1 MKRVSIVIP
10 AYNEEKRI
18 GKTLEAYSGYFNGL
32 LEEGKLDY
40 EILVVIN
47 NTKDRTEEIVRKC
60 MKKDKHIRYL
70 NFERGGKGFAVIE
83 GFKDSLT
90 RENDLIGFVDAD
102 MATGPEEYHRLIEG
116 LGGYD
121 GAIADRYHKDS
132 KVFPPN
138 TFRRII
144 VSRMFAL
151 FTRALLFMPF
161 KDTQCGAKLFRENV
175 LRKVLPSMS
184 MSQWAFDVDLL
195 YQSIKKGFKIIP
207 VATNWFDREYSK
219 INFWKAGPWM
229 VLGIIRLRIID
240 SPFRRFIKIYDK
252 FLGFIK
258 K

>member
-18 GKTLEAYSGYFNGL
+18 GKTLEAYSKYFRGL
-32 LEEGKLDY
+32 LVERKLDY

-47 NTKDRTEEIVRKC
+47 NTKDRTEEIVKEH
-60 MKKDKHIRYL
+60 MEKDERIKYL
-70 NFERGGKGFAVIE
+70 SFKRGGKGFAVIE
-83 GFKDSLT
+83 GFKDALT
-90 RENDLIGFVDAD
+90 RQNDLIGFVDAD
-102 MATGPEEYHRLIEG
+102 MATGPEEYYRLIEG
-116 LGGYD
+116 VGRYD

-138 TFRRII
+138 TFRRIV

-175 LRKVLPSMS
+175 LKKVLPAIS

-195 YQSIKKGFKIIP
+195 YQSIKKGFKIVP

-229 VLGIIRLRIID
+229 ALGIIRLRIID
-240 SPFRRFIKIYDK
+240 SPLRRFIKIYDK
-252 FLGFIK
+252 FIGFIK